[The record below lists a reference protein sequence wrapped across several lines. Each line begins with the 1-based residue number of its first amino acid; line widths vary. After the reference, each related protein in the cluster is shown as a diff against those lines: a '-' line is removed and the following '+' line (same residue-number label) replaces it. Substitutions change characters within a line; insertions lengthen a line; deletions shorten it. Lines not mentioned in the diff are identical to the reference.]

1 MKLGV
6 DVLFEK
12 HLGLLRGKRVGLMV
26 CYDGFFPEVARELSV
41 RGAEVIAWPVMGC
54 NPMLGAARACE
65 NHVYVVSSTHT
76 DANENWMLSAVY
88 GQDGTPLARA
98 TEWGSVAIAEVD
110 LGKRLLWSSLGD
122 FKAEIPR
129 HRP

>member
-1 MKLGV
+1 
-6 DVLFEK
+6 
-12 HLGLLRGKRVGLMV
+12 MV

-65 NHVYVVSSTHT
+65 NLVYVVSSTHT
-76 DANENWMLSAVY
+76 DANENWMLSAIY
-88 GQDGTPLARA
+88 CHDGSTLARA
-98 TEWGSVAIAEVD
+98 TEWGTVAIAEVY
-110 LGKRLLWSSLGD
+110 LEKRLHWSSLGD